1 MKIDFLKSKAEDFLK
16 TTEYHFKE
24 KMYHLVAFDLEQAL
38 QLFLKY
44 TLFLKTRTYPPI
56 HSIKELLKGAGRI
69 YKKEKEIQK
78 IMDRNL
84 HLISDLEQAYLT
96 SRYLPA
102 EFTKKQVED
111 MGKFVNEMIK
121 FLQKLWKKQ

>member
-78 IMDRNL
+78 ITDKKGQVYRNK
-84 HLISDLEQAYLT
+84 LISLNN
-96 SRYLPA
+96 
-102 EFTKKQVED
+102 FKQSPVSYPS
-111 MGKFVNEMIK
+111 FNS
-121 FLQKLWKKQ
+121 FPQY

>member
-1 MKIDFLKSKAEDFLK
+1 
-16 TTEYHFKE
+16 
-24 KMYHLVAFDLEQAL
+24 
-38 QLFLKY
+38 
-44 TLFLKTRTYPPI
+44 
-56 HSIKELLKGAGRI
+56 
-69 YKKEKEIQK
+69 
-78 IMDRNL
+78 MDRNL

-111 MGKFVNEMIK
+111 MEKFVNEMIK